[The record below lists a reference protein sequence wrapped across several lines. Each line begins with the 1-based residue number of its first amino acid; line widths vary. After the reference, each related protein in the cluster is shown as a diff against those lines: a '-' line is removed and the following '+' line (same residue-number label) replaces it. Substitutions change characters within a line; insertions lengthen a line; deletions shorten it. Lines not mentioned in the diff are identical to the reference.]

1 MPALFFGGKKVEYL
15 LLSFQ
20 IIVIKWIYKKWN
32 LKTAPYL
39 VLLSTKAITIK
50 ADTSPCF
57 SLRFRLF
64 SKAAKTIHSEDFKIS
79 LPIPYL
85 LQANIQWI
93 QRIPL
98 Q

>member
-15 LLSFQ
+15 LLLFQ

-57 SLRFRLF
+57 S
-64 SKAAKTIHSEDFKIS
+64 KAAKTIHSENFKIS

-85 LQANIQWI
+85 LQADIQWI
-93 QRIPL
+93 QRGPL
-98 Q
+98 R